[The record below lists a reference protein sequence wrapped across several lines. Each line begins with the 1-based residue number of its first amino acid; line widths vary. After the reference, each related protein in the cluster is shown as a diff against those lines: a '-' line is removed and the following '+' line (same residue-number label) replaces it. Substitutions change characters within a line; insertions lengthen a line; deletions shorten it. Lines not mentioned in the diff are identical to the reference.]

1 MVNDKLPQ
9 FPHPKDKKGEKK
21 LFSSVPVGQGS
32 QLLNEQ
38 SLSQFT
44 KNNSILQSFF
54 SCQITAAHY
63 SGEEPTITEPWCT
76 TGHIRLPP
84 QNICHMVPQ
93 LNRRVTE
100 KQ

>member
-1 MVNDKLPQ
+1 LVNDKLPQ

-44 KNNSILQSFF
+44 KKQQQSIFVL
-54 SCQITAAHY
+54 A
-63 SGEEPTITEPWCT
+63 
-76 TGHIRLPP
+76 
-84 QNICHMVPQ
+84 
-93 LNRRVTE
+93 
-100 KQ
+100 K